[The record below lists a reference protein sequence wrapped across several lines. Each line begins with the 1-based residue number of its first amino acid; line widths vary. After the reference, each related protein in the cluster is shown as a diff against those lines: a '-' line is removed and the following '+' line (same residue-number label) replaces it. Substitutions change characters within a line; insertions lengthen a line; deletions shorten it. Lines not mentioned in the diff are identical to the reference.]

1 MDFPFWTCSPSK
13 EMQEMR
19 QPEQYLVPRGVARP
33 EFLKLSYCST
43 IDLQCELFL
52 SHQWKQAD
60 SYWHSNRVQVHG
72 LRRFS
77 SIVLFRFQ
85 LESSGSARHVS
96 IPNAKVR
103 ATACCYS
110 LSGWLHTDR
119 IQEVKSRSLKET
131 DSLKQ
136 SPLDLQGIKKA
147 AICKEWHRP
156 YCSSRNCVP
165 SFWAFLGI
173 VTMQYLYPRN
183 VTSTFPLLL
192 HHPFWVRTFLNMLQK
207 LKPKTICSPH
217 VFLTS
222 ITVGICSW
230 TSTLQCTGLIS
241 IDDRY
246 N

>member
-1 MDFPFWTCSPSK
+1 
-13 EMQEMR
+13 MR

-60 SYWHSNRVQVHG
+60 RFWHSNRVQVHG
-72 LRRFS
+72 LRWFS
-77 SIVLFRFQ
+77 SIILFRFQ

-103 ATACCYS
+103 ATTCCYS

-136 SPLDLQGIKKA
+136 SPLDLQGIEKA

-156 YCSSRNCVP
+156 YCSSQNCVP
-165 SFWAFLGI
+165 SFWALWQCSI
-173 VTMQYLYPRN
+173 CIQE
-183 VTSTFPLLL
+183 TSLLL
-192 HHPFWVRTFLNMLQK
+192 FHFCFIIPFESVPFWTCFKSWNLKQSAVHMFFWLQS
-207 LKPKTICSPH
+207 LLAFALGPAPSSA
-217 VFLTS
+217 LDWYLS
-222 ITVGICSW
+222 M
-230 TSTLQCTGLIS
+230 
-241 IDDRY
+241 IDIINVIIIIIVNHY
-246 N
+246 M